1 MTYHGVQLRPLGW
14 RTPHLPVPPVIQQ
27 RPTVKGGHEK
37 TAKFRV
43 SRSREFLA
51 RQQPTIGSIPLELV
65 LTKAC
70 EAAAVTPEMMRSEKR
85 TRTYARAREIYA
97 VIGRAYGWSYP
108 QLAKFIEKDHVT
120 LLVAY
125 RRAMRRTVDRVMEVT
140 NG

>member
-1 MTYHGVQLRPLGW
+1 MTHHGVQLRPIGW

-27 RPTVKGGHEK
+27 RPTVSAVPVNAFVENQKPKPG
-37 TAKFRV
+37 
-43 SRSREFLA
+43 
-51 RQQPTIGSIPLELV
+51 QIPLELV

-97 VIGRAYGWSYP
+97 AIGRAYGWSYP
-108 QLAKFIEKDHVT
+108 QLAKFIGKDHAT
-120 LLVAY
+120 ILHAY
-125 RRAMRRTVDRVMEVT
+125 RRALAATVDRLMEVA

>member
-1 MTYHGVQLRPLGW
+1 MTHHGVQLRPIGW

-27 RPTVKGGHEK
+27 RPTVSAVLVNAFVENQKPKPG
-37 TAKFRV
+37 R
-43 SRSREFLA
+43 
-51 RQQPTIGSIPLELV
+51 IPLEVV
-65 LTKAC
+65 LAKAC
-70 EAAAVTPEMMRSEKR
+70 EAAGVTPEMMRSEKR

-108 QLAKFIEKDHVT
+108 QLAKFIGKDHAT
-120 LLVAY
+120 ILNAY